1 MRSITRTTTAAAATA
16 LGAGTLLALAAPLAA
31 QAHVVVNPSAT
42 AAGSYAVLEFA
53 SGHGC
58 DGSST
63 VSYTVD
69 VPESILSVTPTLKS
83 GWTVEKVMVD
93 LAEPV
98 EGAHGDVVA
107 ERVGQVVYT
116 AGTPQPDGYR
126 ETFSMQVLLP
136 EDAAGE
142 TLEFPVLQTCEQG
155 STEWNESAAADG
167 SEPEH
172 PAPAIAVTEATGD
185 AHAHGDAAEGDE
197 HADEHGD
204 EHTEQAEATAS
215 TEGTVDVVG
224 RVLGITGLAVGAA
237 GLVVAIAATR
247 RKGA

>member
-1 MRSITRTTTAAAATA
+1 MRSITRTTAAAATA
-16 LGAGTLLALAAPLAA
+16 LGAGTLLALAAPVAA
-31 QAHVVVNPSAT
+31 QAHVVVTPSST

-58 DGSST
+58 DGSPT
-63 VSYTVD
+63 TSYAVEI
-69 VPESILSVTPTLKS
+69 PESILSVTPTIKP
-83 GWTVEKVMVD
+83 GWEVEKVMVELD
-93 LAEPV
+93 EPV

-126 ETFSMQVLLP
+126 ETFEIQVLLP

-142 TLEFPVLQTCEQG
+142 LLEFPVLQSCVEG
-155 STEWNESAAADG
+155 ENDWSESAGSDG
-167 SEPEH
+167 AEPES
-172 PAPAIAVTEATGD
+172 PAPAIEVTEATGD
-185 AHAHGDAAEGDE
+185 AHGHAENESEEASDE
-197 HADEHGD
+197 HE
-204 EHTEQAEATAS
+204 AEETAATQGS
-215 TEGTVDVVG
+215 VDVVG

-247 RKGA
+247 RKKA